1 MTEHGDR
8 DAACHCGDGSA
19 CTCDH
24 GPHAAAE
31 APVTVTINPEARVS
45 VSLSPM
51 LLPAIGATGRV
62 ALEVAVLNQA
72 LVTLPLEAVL
82 FEPRSAGV
90 ALEFSDE
97 PLSGRGIE
105 RRVLNLTVGLPGL
118 VDITIG
124 FRLAREKADLGGR
137 DRFHFL
143 FERYLAP
150 AGPERAMR
158 GA

>member
-1 MTEHGDR
+1 MTDHGER
-8 DAACHCGDGSA
+8 DATCHCGDGSA

-24 GPHAAAE
+24 RPGAAAE
-31 APVTVTINPEARVS
+31 AAVTVTINPEARVS
-45 VSLSPM
+45 VSFAPV
-51 LLPAIGATGRV
+51 LLPPIGANGGI

-72 LVTLPLEAVL
+72 LVTLQLEAVL

-90 ALEFSDE
+90 TLEFSDE
-97 PLSGRGIE
+97 PLSGHGSE
-105 RRVLNLTVGLPGL
+105 RRVLNMTVDLPGL

-143 FERYLAP
+143 FERDVAP
-150 AGPERAMR
+150 AGA
-158 GA
+158 